1 LYYINRMD
9 KLIKKLNINEEYTKA
24 RKQKVFNTVKDNVPH
39 VEDYNFMA
47 DLLLLPQ
54 TKKGFK
60 YLLVVVDLAN
70 NDFDIE
76 PLKNKDSKSVLTGF
90 TNMFKRKYIKK
101 PYASIRTD
109 AGPEFKDEFHKYLY
123 ENSIMHKVAEPNRHQ
138 QLANVESLN
147 KQLGRLF
154 NGYMNSVEAKTNKVY
169 KEWDDV
175 INIVR
180 KDLNEY
186 RKKPTKNRFTEIYPV
201 PEFVEPKYKVGD
213 LVYYKLDWPE
223 SQLGIKQPTP
233 NFRMGDVRYRTIPTK
248 IMKVLHYS
256 GKVPIRYLLN
266 GKPNVSYAE
275 SELLPAKEKEEQ
287 FIVERFLKVKTVNK
301 KKFYLVKWKKYKV
314 IDATFEEEKDLIKD
328 VGKKHFDE
336 LVKAMK

>member
-1 LYYINRMD
+1 MD
-9 KLIKKLNINEEYTKA
+9 KLIKKLNIDETYTKA
-24 RKQKVFNTVKDNVPH
+24 PKQKVFNKVKDNVPH

-47 DLLLLPQ
+47 DLLLLPE

-60 YLLVVVDLAN
+60 YLLVVVDLGN
-70 NDFDIE
+70 DDFDIE

-90 TNMFKRKYIKK
+90 TNMFKRPYIKK

-123 ENSIMHKVAEPNRHQ
+123 DNSIMHKVAEPNRHQ

-175 INIVR
+175 ISIVR

-213 LVYYKLDWPE
+213 LVYYKLNWAE

-248 IMKVLHYS
+248 IIKILHYS

-275 SELLPAKEKEEQ
+275 SELLPAKEKVEK
-287 FIVERFLKVKTVNK
+287 FIVRQIIDKKTVNK
-301 KKFYLVKWKKYKV
+301 KVFYKVWWKKYKKA
-314 IDATFEEEKDLIKD
+314 DSTWELKSDLIKD
-328 VGKKHFDE
+328 GLQEYIDE
-336 LVKAMK
+336 FEDS

>member
-1 LYYINRMD
+1 MD
-9 KLIKKLNINEEYTKA
+9 KLIKKLNIDETYTKA
-24 RKQKVFNTVKDNVPH
+24 PKQKVFNKVKDNVPH

-47 DLLLLPQ
+47 DLLLLPE

-60 YLLVVVDLAN
+60 YLLVVVDLGN
-70 NDFDIE
+70 DDFDIE
-76 PLKNKDSKSVLTGF
+76 PLKNKDSKSVLAGF
-90 TNMFKRKYIKK
+90 QNMFKRPYIKK

-109 AGPEFKDEFHKYLY
+109 AGTEFKDEFHKYLY
-123 ENSIMHKVAEPNRHQ
+123 DNSIMHKVAEPNRHQ

-175 INIVR
+175 ISIVR

-186 RKKPTKNRFTEIYPV
+186 RKKPTKDRFTEIYPV

-213 LVYYKLDWPE
+213 LVYYKLNWAE

-248 IMKVLHYS
+248 IIKILHYS

-275 SELLPAKEKEEQ
+275 SELLPAKEKVEK
-287 FIVERFLKVKTVNK
+287 FIVRQIIDKKTVNK
-301 KKFYLVKWKKYKV
+301 KVFYKV
-314 IDATFEEEKDLIKD
+314 WWKGYKKADSTWELKSDLIKD
-328 VGKKHFDE
+328 GLQEYIDE
-336 LVKAMK
+336 FEDS

>member
-1 LYYINRMD
+1 MD
-9 KLIKKLNINEEYTKA
+9 KLIKKLNIDETYTKA
-24 RKQKVFNTVKDNVPH
+24 RKQKVFNKVKDNVPH
-39 VEDYNFMA
+39 VEDYNFCA
-47 DLLLLPQ
+47 DLLLLPE

-60 YLLVVVDLAN
+60 YLLVVVDLGN
-70 NDFDIE
+70 DDFDIE

-123 ENSIMHKVAEPNRHQ
+123 NNSIMHKVAEPNRHQ

-154 NGYMNSVEAKTNKVY
+154 NGYMSFKEKETNKVY
-169 KEWDDV
+169 REWDDV
-175 INIVR
+175 IGIVR
-180 KDLNEY
+180 KDLNEF
-186 RKKPTKNRFTEIYPV
+186 RKKPTKDRFTEIYPV
-201 PEFVEPKYKVGD
+201 PEVVAPKYKVGD

-223 SQLGIKQPTP
+223 NALHQKQPTAQ
-233 NFRMGDVRYRTIPTK
+233 FRTGDTRYHTIATK
-248 IMKVLHYS
+248 IVKVLHYS

-266 GKPNVSYAE
+266 GKSNVSYAE
-275 SELLPAKEKEEQ
+275 SELLPAKEKQEQ

-301 KKFYLVKWKKYKV
+301 KKMYLVKWKKYKV

-328 VGKKHFDE
+328 VGKEHFDE

>member
-1 LYYINRMD
+1 MD
-9 KLIKKLNINEEYTKA
+9 KLIKKLKIDETYTKA
-24 RKQKVFNTVKDNVPH
+24 PKQKVFNKVKDNVPH

-47 DLLLLPQ
+47 DLLLLPE

-60 YLLVVVDLAN
+60 YLLVVVDLGN
-70 NDFDIE
+70 DDFDIE

-90 TNMFKRKYIKK
+90 TNMFKRPYIKK

-123 ENSIMHKVAEPNRHQ
+123 DNSIMHKVAEPNRHQ

-154 NGYMNSVEAKTNKVY
+154 NGYMNYKEKETNKVY

-175 INIVR
+175 ISIVR

-213 LVYYKLDWPE
+213 LVYYKLNWAE

-248 IMKVLHYS
+248 IIKILHYS

-275 SELLPAKEKEEQ
+275 SELLPAKEKEEK
-287 FIVERFLKVKTVNK
+287 FIVRQIIDKKTVNK
-301 KKFYLVKWKKYKV
+301 KVFYKVWWKKYKKA
-314 IDATFEEEKDLIKD
+314 DSTWELKSDLIKD
-328 VGKKHFDE
+328 GLQEYIDE
-336 LVKAMK
+336 FEDS

>member
-1 LYYINRMD
+1 MEN
-9 KLIKKLNINEEYTKA
+9 LIKKLNINEEYTKA
-24 RKQKVFNTVKDNVPH
+24 TKQKIFNKVKDNVPH

-47 DLLLLPQ
+47 DLLLLPE

-60 YLLVVVDLAN
+60 YLLVVVDLGN
-70 NDFDIE
+70 DDFDIE

-90 TNMFKRKYIKK
+90 TNMFKRPYIKK

-109 AGPEFKDEFHKYLY
+109 AGTEFKDEFHKYLY

-175 INIVR
+175 IDIVR

-201 PEFVEPKYKVGD
+201 PEVVEPKYKVGD
-213 LVYYKLDWPE
+213 LVYYKLNWAE
-223 SQLGIKQPTP
+223 SQLGHKQPTP
-233 NFRMGDVRYRTIPTK
+233 NFRMGDVRYKTVPTK

-266 GKPNVSYAE
+266 GKLNVSYAE
-275 SELLPAKEKEEQ
+275 SELLPAKEKEEKFVVRQ
-287 FIVERFLKVKTVNK
+287 IFDKKTVNK
-301 KKFYLVKWKKYKV
+301 KIYYKV
-314 IDATFEEEKDLIKD
+314 WWKTYKKADSTWELKNDLIKD
-328 VGKKHFDE
+328 GLQEYIDE
-336 LVKAMK
+336 FEDS